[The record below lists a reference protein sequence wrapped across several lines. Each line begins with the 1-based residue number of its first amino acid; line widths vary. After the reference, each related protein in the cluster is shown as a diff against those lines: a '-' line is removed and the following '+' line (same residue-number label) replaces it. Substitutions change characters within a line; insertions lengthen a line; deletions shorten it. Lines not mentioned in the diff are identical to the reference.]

1 MCMWT
6 IAALM
11 LISTS
16 PTAQDPFDQKNNPLA
31 VDDKVS
37 TGEPSFTD
45 VAICIGSDKSGGQIL
60 LLDRICLNR
69 EAAEILAANV
79 SELQQEVDV
88 SQAEV
93 KANAEGW
100 RDAES
105 SRNIWRLGFVA
116 MGTLCALC
124 IVALYR
130 FARY

>member
-100 RDAES
+100 REAES
-105 SRNIWRLGFVA
+105 SRNNWEAFSSIFSVVVLIIAFAMWRSN
-116 MGTLCALC
+116 
-124 IVALYR
+124 
-130 FARY
+130 